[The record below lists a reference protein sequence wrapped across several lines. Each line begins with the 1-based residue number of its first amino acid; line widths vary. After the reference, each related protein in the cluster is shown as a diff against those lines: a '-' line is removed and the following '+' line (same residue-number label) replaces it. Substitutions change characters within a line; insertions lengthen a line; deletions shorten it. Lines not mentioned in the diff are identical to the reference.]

1 MTTPMQCCRAVR
13 SRGRIY
19 RRENPH
25 VASMREVILDEAAM
39 RGIPVW
45 DFYEVAGGKGA
56 VTSWCGSGMM
66 NRDRI
71 HLTREG
77 YQMQGELLAEALLS
91 AYSDYMQRSSEI
103 PSEKEDLSTMKRTDK
118 E

>member
-1 MTTPMQCCRAVR
+1 MTTPMEFCRAVR
-13 SRGRIY
+13 SRGRVY

-25 VASMREVILDEAAM
+25 VVSMREVILNEAAS

-56 VTSWCGSGMM
+56 VTSWFGSGMM

-77 YQMQGELLAEALLS
+77 YQMQGKLLVEALLS
-91 AYSDYMQRSSEI
+91 AYSGYLQRSAEISSERV
-103 PSEKEDLSTMKRTDK
+103 DLSEMKRTDK